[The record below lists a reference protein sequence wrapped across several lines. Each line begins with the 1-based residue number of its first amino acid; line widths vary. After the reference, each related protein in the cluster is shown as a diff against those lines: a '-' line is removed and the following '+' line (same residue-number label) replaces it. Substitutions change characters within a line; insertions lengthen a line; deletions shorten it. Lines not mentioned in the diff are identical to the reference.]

1 MVVKKKEDR
10 IIIIKE
16 TRLGGIFSSSF
27 LLLLGRSIF
36 FTCTSILGTR
46 LTSKGH
52 SGFCLSWDQRSGGVY
67 GLLLLLLLLW
77 DFAFAL
83 AFCPFFI
90 LVIVVS
96 QFFTCLFPPDFLPLA
111 VFAFECFGECP
122 RKDWSLSRH
131 RAALIFCFAPS
142 LPCTFFPTFIL
153 WTGLFAFPALSDFRH
168 FRFSS
173 QGKQKF
179 SV

>member
-1 MVVKKKEDR
+1 MVVKKEDR
-10 IIIIKE
+10 IIIKE

-52 SGFCLSWDQRSGGVY
+52 SGLCLPWDQRSGGVY

-77 DFAFAL
+77 DSAFAL
-83 AFCPFFI
+83 AFCPFLI

-96 QFFTCLFPPDFLPLA
+96 QVFTCLFL
-111 VFAFECFGECP
+111 
-122 RKDWSLSRH
+122 
-131 RAALIFCFAPS
+131 
-142 LPCTFFPTFIL
+142 
-153 WTGLFAFPALSDFRH
+153 
-168 FRFSS
+168 
-173 QGKQKF
+173 
-179 SV
+179 